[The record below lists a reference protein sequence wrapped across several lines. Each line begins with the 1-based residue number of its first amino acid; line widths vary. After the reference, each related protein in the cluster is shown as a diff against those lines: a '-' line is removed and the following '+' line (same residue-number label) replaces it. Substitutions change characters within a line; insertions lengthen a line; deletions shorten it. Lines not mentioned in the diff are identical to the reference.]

1 MSWSNML
8 TSTANRGQT
17 WQQSSLLQ
25 GEGGCHLQGEWMS
38 GGLNYQGQIKPHNY
52 EDWIVTCEA
61 DPGEAGD
68 EWRAREQPFGMA

>member
-1 MSWSNML
+1 
-8 TSTANRGQT
+8 
-17 WQQSSLLQ
+17 
-25 GEGGCHLQGEWMS
+25 MS